1 MPRRYPPD
9 IATLGPI
16 PRDDDGPVFRE
27 PWEAQAFGL
36 ALALHQRGHF
46 TWREW
51 VDKLTAEIAA
61 ARASGEPDD
70 GTRYYEFWLTALE
83 KLAAEKGFTTQ
94 GEMAMR
100 KDEWDRAARNTPHG
114 KPIELRHGQTGA

>member
-1 MPRRYPPD
+1 MPRRFPPD
-9 IATLGPI
+9 IDTLGPI
-16 PRDDDGPVFRE
+16 PRDDDGPVFRA

-36 ALALHQRGHF
+36 TLALHQRGHF

-61 ARASGEPDD
+61 ARGRGEPDD

-83 KLAAEKGFTTQ
+83 KLAAEKGFTTVTEM
-94 GEMAMR
+94 GER

-114 KPIELRHGQTGA
+114 KPIELQRGRQAP